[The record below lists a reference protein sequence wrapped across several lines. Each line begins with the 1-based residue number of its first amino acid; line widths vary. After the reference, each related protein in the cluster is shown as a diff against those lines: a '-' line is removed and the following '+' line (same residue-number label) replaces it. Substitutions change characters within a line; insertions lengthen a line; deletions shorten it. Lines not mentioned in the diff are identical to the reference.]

1 MKLPRPQT
9 LEIPLALKGGSDSP
23 LRVRIRSYR
32 RARNFKMWIGANSLV
47 EVTKPAAASVRDALE
62 FVEKNADW
70 LSGAL
75 SRAKKSTTLADW
87 FARNPELFDG
97 ATLLRATVVPS
108 KSGNFTIENPA
119 RKTVMFCTENS
130 EMLPKLFT
138 EYARKKIERAVVEKA
153 LATSIDAHVRVS
165 VRNQTRRWG
174 SCSTSGA
181 LCFNWR
187 ILLLDAELQNYVIC
201 HELAHTKFMDHSV
214 SFWMFLNSIC
224 PNARKLDALLS
235 AKGDAA
241 FGVER

>member
-1 MKLPRPQT
+1 
-9 LEIPLALKGGSDSP
+9 
-23 LRVRIRSYR
+23 
-32 RARNFKMWIGANSLV
+32 MWIGANSLV
-47 EVTKPAAASVRDALE
+47 EVTKPAGASVRDALE
-62 FVEKNADW
+62 FVEKNSDW
-70 LSGAL
+70 LSSAL
-75 SRAKKSTTLADW
+75 SRAKKSIPLADW
-87 FARNPELFDG
+87 FALNPELFDG
-97 ATLLRATVVPS
+97 TTLVRASAVPS

-119 RKTVMFCTENS
+119 RKTVMFCTENG

-138 EYARKKIERAVVEKA
+138 EYARKKIERAVAGKA
-153 LATSIDAHVRVS
+153 LALGIDFRAKVS

-181 LCFNWR
+181 ICFNWR

-235 AKGDAA
+235 AKGAAA